1 MQLKSH
7 SQDKKN
13 SNANSLS
20 MVSEKIS
27 REMINFNIWDDRI
40 PFIVKWTQMDLKSRL
55 LLGQRLDF
63 HACDRSDMPAVTFT
77 PAILTAFFS
86 LHWFTVASPP
96 LPVHWYLTPLTPSV
110 LELYLQNNKPL
121 ELHMY
126 NIFTFMIHVSIPLV
140 CLSFSP
146 AKSLPHLLL
155 DTNRTSKAS
164 RNNLDWNW
172 WYINISYALRAI
184 LISLA
189 QELKSS
195 FQQWGR

>member
-7 SQDKKN
+7 SQHKKN

-63 HACDRSDMPAVTFT
+63 HACDRSDMPAITFT

-110 LELYLQNNKPL
+110 LELWFQWFRTTNHWNYICIIYLLLWFMCLFFLSVCPPLQNLPL
-121 ELHMY
+121 
-126 NIFTFMIHVSIPLV
+126 TS
-140 CLSFSP
+140 
-146 AKSLPHLLL
+146 SLTPTGQVKHLE
-155 DTNRTSKAS
+155 T
-164 RNNLDWNW
+164 
-172 WYINISYALRAI
+172 I
-184 LISLA
+184 LI
-189 QELKSS
+189 
-195 FQQWGR
+195 GTDDI